1 MITLPRAV
9 LDDARLFMEDRGAEG
24 LEGTGMLAG
33 TTGGAMT
40 RCVIPDQ
47 IGHRTRFGVAVEV
60 TRAGKLQLAGALG
73 PDERW
78 IARIHSHPNEAFHSP
93 TDDGNPAITADGAI
107 SIVVPFFGLGLRRG
121 LGACAVHRFR
131 DGRWVQLTAGE
142 IDGLIEVTG

>member
-33 TTGGAMT
+33 TTAGAIT

-47 IGHRTRFGVAVEV
+47 VGHRTRLGVAVEV

-93 TDDGNPAITADGAI
+93 TDDGNPAITAAGAI

-121 LGACAVHRFR
+121 LGACAVYRFR
-131 DGRWVQLTAGE
+131 AGRWVQLTAGE
-142 IDGLIEVTG
+142 IDGLIEVTR